1 MIVQHKNKTYKCK
14 VCGSGFTK
22 NKTTDRYC
30 SPKCAKSDSKPISR
44 TSIKKR
50 VSISNKKFDVVK
62 SALKSEI
69 VSEDGYI
76 SCQHCGINNSYVWET
91 HHIFY
96 RSEMPNHKYLNDPR
110 NLIVLC
116 CECHRWFHE
125 KKDNRNRLV
134 KERGLKELF
143 GLNL

>member
-1 MIVQHKNKTYKCK
+1 MNISYKNKTYKCK
-14 VCGSGFTK
+14 VCKESFTK
-22 NKTTDRYC
+22 NKSTDRYC
-30 SPKCAKSDSKPISR
+30 SSKCAKSDFKPISR
-44 TSIKKR
+44 GLIKKR
-50 VSISNKKFDVVK
+50 VSISNRKFELVK
-62 SALKSEI
+62 STLKCEI
-69 VSEDGYI
+69 ASEDGYI
-76 SCQHCGINNSYVWET
+76 SCQHCGINNSFAWET

-116 CECHRWFHE
+116 CECHSWFHE

-134 KERGLKELF
+134 EERGLKQLF